1 MQEKT
6 ARKSMLYKVRRNK
19 ATRIHFIFDY
29 TPKANQF
36 FGKDFNPEVYNF
48 KYFGHDMEDFKIII
62 ECMVEILECNTS
74 VGIPSSETGEN
85 NVQKICKKDIVFI
98 PQYKRPG
105 RHNYHY
111 QLTLGKERER
121 LRIEKKKDSE
131 RVLLVDDIV
140 TTGRTMRIY
149 RDILSSMGI
158 KEIKMFAFAHKTGEA
173 EIKHAI
179 YLRDNFD
186 LDIEL
191 DKDFNLDIS
200 EVS

>member
-1 MQEKT
+1 
-6 ARKSMLYKVRRNK
+6 MLYTVKKNK
-19 ATRIHFIFDY
+19 RTGIHFIFDY

-48 KYFGHDMEDFKIII
+48 KYFGHNMGEFRIIV
-62 ECMVEILECNTS
+62 ECMVEILGCETS
-74 VGIPSSETGEN
+74 VGIPSSGIEES
-85 NVQKICKKDIVFI
+85 NVQKVCRKDIVFT
-98 PQYKRPG
+98 PQSKRPD
-105 RHNYHY
+105 RHTHYY
-111 QLTLGKERER
+111 QLILEEEKKR
-121 LRIEKKKDSE
+121 LKIEKKKDFE
-131 RVLLVDDIV
+131 RVVLVDDIV
-140 TTGRTMRIY
+140 TIGKTMAIY
-149 RDILSSMGI
+149 KDILSSMGI